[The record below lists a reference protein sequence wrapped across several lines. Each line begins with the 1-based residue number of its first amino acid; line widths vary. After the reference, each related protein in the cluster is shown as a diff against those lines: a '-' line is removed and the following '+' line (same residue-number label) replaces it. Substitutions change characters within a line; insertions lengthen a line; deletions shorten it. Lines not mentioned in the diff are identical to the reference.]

1 MNNPLLQSFET
12 PFQTPPFEVIKN
24 EHYKPAITQ
33 LIKQSE
39 KEIDLI
45 TNQEEAPTFENTVV
59 ALERSGKQLDQAA
72 EIFFN
77 LNSAETSDELQALAV
92 ELSPLLTEHG
102 NEVMQ
107 NPALFA
113 RVKAVYE
120 QKSNYDLDA
129 EDEMLLNESY
139 TGFIRSGANLSDAD
153 KNTYKKL
160 SVELSTASLK
170 FGENLLA
177 ETNAFHLEISDETDL
192 AGLPEGVKSM
202 AAQTATEMNKA
213 GKWVFTL
220 HAPSFVPFMEY
231 AENRALRQKMFK
243 EFSSKSFKG
252 NDKDNQEVIK
262 QIIKI
267 RAQMA
272 SLLGYKSYADYTL
285 EKRMANT
292 PEKVN
297 SFLNELLDKSFD
309 SAKEEVE
316 EIKEFIKKSGDD
328 IQLEKWDWSFYSHK
342 LKQEKYDLDDE
353 MLRPYFKLE
362 YAINGI
368 FKVAEKLYGLQFKE
382 NTSIPVYHKDVKAYE
397 VLDENGKHISVFY
410 ADFFPRKGKRG
421 GAWMTSY
428 RGQWKEGVDDK
439 RPVISIVCNFTP
451 PTGDK
456 PSLLTFNEV
465 NTLFHEFGHALH
477 GILAK
482 GKYSSLS
489 GTSVYWDFVELP
501 SQILENWL
509 EEKDCLDL
517 FAKHYETGET
527 IPEAL
532 ITKIKDASKYH
543 AAYQMMRQLSFGI
556 LDMKWHSLEE
566 SETDVEDVK
575 TFETNA
581 IAKTDLFNKVEG
593 TCLSTQF
600 AHIFQGGY
608 GAGYYSYK
616 WAEVLDA
623 DAFSVFKA
631 KGIFDKA
638 TAQSFNENILS
649 KGGSQHPMTL
659 YKNFRGHEP
668 TNDAL
673 LERSGLK

>member
-1 MNNPLLQSFET
+1 MNNPLLQPFET
-12 PFQTPPFEVIKN
+12 PFQTPPFEAIKN
-24 EHYKPAITQ
+24 EHYKPAIVE
-33 LIKQSE
+33 LIEQS
-39 KEIDLI
+39 KIEIELI
-45 TNQEEAPTFENTVV
+45 ANQEDAPTFKNTII

-77 LNSAETSDELQALAV
+77 LNSAETSDELQVLAA

-102 NEVMQ
+102 NVVMQ
-107 NPALFA
+107 NPVLFA
-113 RVKAVYE
+113 RVKAVYD

-129 EDEMLLNESY
+129 EDEMLLSETYS
-139 TGFIRSGANLSDAD
+139 GFIRSGANLSDED
-153 KNTYKKL
+153 KESFKKL

-177 ETNAFHLEISDETDL
+177 ETNAFHLEISDEKDL
-192 AGLPEGVKSM
+192 AGLPDGIKAM
-202 AAQTATEMNKA
+202 AADTAVEMDKA

-231 AENRALRQKMFK
+231 AENRALREKMFR

-252 NDKDNQEVIK
+252 NAHDNQAVIK
-262 QIIKI
+262 QIVKL
-267 RAQMA
+267 RAQLA
-272 SLLGYKSYADYTL
+272 TLLGYKSYADYTL

-297 SFLNELLDKSFD
+297 SFLIELLDKSFD
-309 SAKEEVE
+309 SAKEEVK
-316 EIKEFIKKSGDD
+316 EIKEFIKNSGDE
-328 IQLEKWDWSFYSHK
+328 IQLEKWDWSYYSHK

-353 MLRPYFKLE
+353 MLRPYFKLD
-362 YAINGI
+362 YAIDGI
-368 FKVAEKLYGLQFKE
+368 FKVGEKLYGLQFKE
-382 NTSIPVYHKDVKAYE
+382 NTDIPVYHKDVKAYE

-428 RGQWKEGVDDK
+428 RSQWKVDSEDK

-451 PTGDK
+451 PSGDK
-456 PSLLTFNEV
+456 PSLLTFDEV

-477 GILAK
+477 GMLAD

-556 LDMKWHSLEE
+556 LDMKWHSLTED
-566 SETDVEDVK
+566 ETDVQDIK
-575 TFETNA
+575 IFESDA
-581 IAKTDLFNKVEG
+581 ISKTDLFNKLEG
-593 TCLSTQF
+593 SCMSTRF

-608 GAGYYSYK
+608 AAGYYSYK

-623 DAFSVFKA
+623 DAFSVFKE

-638 TAQSFNENILS
+638 TAQSFKENILS
-649 KGGSQHPMTL
+649 KGGSAHPMTL
-659 YKNFRGHEP
+659 YKKFRGHEP